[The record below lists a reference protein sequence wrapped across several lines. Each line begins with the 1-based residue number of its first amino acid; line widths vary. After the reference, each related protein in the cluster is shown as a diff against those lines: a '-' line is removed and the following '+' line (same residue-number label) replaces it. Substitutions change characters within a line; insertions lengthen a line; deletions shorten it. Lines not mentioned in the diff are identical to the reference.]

1 MAKAKLIQ
9 VTSGCNIETQ
19 NNKSLLVNVNSKQQV
34 DGPTDVTTYEIYAK
48 ANTNNNKSNSGGESS
63 SSSSSKNT
71 AYYNLSTTIG
81 GHHYHHAHHNIDQ
94 GKNSA
99 LPGSLGTGL
108 NNLDSGFDVDSSTC
122 TATTT
127 SKINI
132 KMNLDI
138 EYFNCFIMSISSRNI
153 ADKFGRKPTTNKQK
167 PTVISFKQTAIR
179 HYATDNHKHIEQY

>member
-34 DGPTDVTTYEIYAK
+34 DGPTEVTTYEIYAK

-81 GHHYHHAHHNIDQ
+81 GHHYHHTHHNNIDQ
-94 GKNSA
+94 AKNSA
-99 LPGSLGTGL
+99 IPGSLGTGL

-127 SKINI
+127 STRSAY
-132 KMNLDI
+132 KMNFNFG
-138 EYFNCFIMSISSRNI
+138 YFNCLLMSIFS
-153 ADKFGRKPTTNKQK
+153 
-167 PTVISFKQTAIR
+167 
-179 HYATDNHKHIEQY
+179 